1 MRKFCFLL
9 LCVISLPVTVSVAQ
23 IYRWTDETGRVHF
36 TNNPDTIP
44 PDRRPDSRQ
53 LPPGIPATP
62 PPASVAPP
70 VSRPSAP
77 VPAGTQS
84 ATATDILLL
93 QQKAQ
98 ALEQQIA
105 AAQQER
111 QHLLDELR
119 AARPIRM
126 TPVFPRERRRVDEM
140 GRALAAIEIQLDT
153 LHAELRDLLQQPSAE
168 EESVRAP
175 TPSPAREVIL
185 DNQGHDQ
192 AYWQQRLGTLRERLQ
207 QARQQRQIILERL
220 GAELPE
226 DRSFGRRGEEV
237 LQLVQTL
244 EQLDRIFTPL
254 RPIYRRCDARPQVL
268 GLLLSGCNNPGDG
281 LHIPP
286 NATEIYL

>member
-53 LPPGIPATP
+53 LSPGIPATP

-70 VSRPSAP
+70 VSPPSAP

-93 QQKAQ
+93 QQKVQ

-126 TPVFPRERRRVDEM
+126 TPAFPRERRRVDEM

-153 LHAELRDLLQQPSAE
+153 LHAELQDLLQQPSAE
-168 EESVRAP
+168 EESLRAP

-185 DNQGHDQ
+185 DNQGNDQ
-192 AYWQQRLGTLRERLQ
+192 AYWQQRLVTLRERLQ
-207 QARQQRQIILERL
+207 DARQQRQIILERL
-220 GAELPE
+220 ESQPPE
-226 DRSFGRRGEEV
+226 DGSFGRRGYEV
-237 LQLVQTL
+237 LQWVQTL
-244 EQLDRIFTPL
+244 EQLNQDIHTAETDVQAL
-254 RPIYRRCDARPQVL
+254 RRQAASAGAPAVWLQ
-268 GLLLSGCNNPGDG
+268 
-281 LHIPP
+281 
-286 NATEIYL
+286 

>member
-1 MRKFCFLL
+1 MRKCCFLL
-9 LCVISLPVTVSVAQ
+9 LGIVALPVAVSVAQ
-23 IYRWTDETGRVHF
+23 IYRWTDETGRIHF

-70 VSRPSAP
+70 VSPPSAP
-77 VPAGTQS
+77 ISTGTQS

-93 QQKAQ
+93 QQKVQ
-98 ALEQQIA
+98 AVEQQIA

-111 QHLLDELR
+111 QHLLGELR
-119 AARPIRM
+119 AERPIRM
-126 TPVFPRERRRVDEM
+126 NPDFPRERRRVDEM

-153 LHAELRDLLQQPSAE
+153 LHAELQDLLQQPGAE

-192 AYWQQRLGTLRERLQ
+192 DYWQQRLGTLRERLQ
-207 QARQQRQIILERL
+207 NARQQRQIILENL
-220 GAELPE
+220 GAELSE

-237 LQLVQTL
+237 LEWVKTL
-244 EQLDRIFTPL
+244 EQLDQDIRTAETDIQAL
-254 RPIYRRCDARPQVL
+254 RRQAASAGAPAVWLQ
-268 GLLLSGCNNPGDG
+268 
-281 LHIPP
+281 
-286 NATEIYL
+286 